1 MGGKKKAR
9 AKLLTEAWLKGS
21 GQPLYQQWR
30 SEICSTSP
38 SVH

>member
-1 MGGKKKAR
+1 MGGKKAH
-9 AKLLTEAWLKGS
+9 AKLLTEAQLKGN
-21 GQPLYQQWR
+21 GQLPYQQWR